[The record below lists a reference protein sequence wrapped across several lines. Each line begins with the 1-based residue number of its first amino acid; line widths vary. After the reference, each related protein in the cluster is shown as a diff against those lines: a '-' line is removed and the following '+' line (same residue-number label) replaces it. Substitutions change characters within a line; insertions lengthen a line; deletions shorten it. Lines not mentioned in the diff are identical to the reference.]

1 MEGWGRKVARGAV
14 VVAARPSGG
23 GVWRVCPGLPVPP
36 VFLNRYGTRPLSWFP
51 TGSVEMQRR
60 HNIRN
65 ASNGVIH
72 I

>member
-1 MEGWGRKVARGAV
+1 MGEESG
-14 VVAARPSGG
+14 PGG
-23 GVWRVCPGLPVPP
+23 GGGGGSALGGRRVCPGLPVPPRPP

-72 I
+72 F